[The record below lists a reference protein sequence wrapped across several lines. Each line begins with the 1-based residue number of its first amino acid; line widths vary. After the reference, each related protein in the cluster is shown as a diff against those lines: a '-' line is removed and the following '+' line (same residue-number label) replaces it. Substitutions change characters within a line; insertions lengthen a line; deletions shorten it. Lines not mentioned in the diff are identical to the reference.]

1 MTETLLP
8 AFGEDRVERGP
19 GEEAALLC
27 PVSKPSWTPRREKT
41 LTTAAYPGT
50 AVEWNGQ
57 IFEVRRAQPLPEGGM
72 RYVLAPWDEGH
83 AIRRLERYDAESER
97 GRSDTR
103 NDLASRVRRRRASI
117 LLAPLAGFLPGNVQ
131 KEMES
136 EFGAPAIAMTIASA
150 LPLAV
155 IGFLG
160 LLDRLLGM
168 FGGPG
173 AGLGFPVWLA
183 PPYFIALYLFG
194 ESALRLG
201 SAIAMEEPMGS
212 FPVVVCYAAWREARE
227 PRLPPPG
234 ADVSAE
240 RRGRD
245 ASDRFRMLEPLLALL
260 SAAEQETL
268 TRRFGFEPVRWGRI
282 TAAILLVLSG
292 TNFLV
297 AIMNLSAGTLRFA
310 DGLWLLAGGALTGEQ
325 IRRLRL
331 LAAKRPAGSL
341 LAFLVRPLAKPLLTA
356 RA

>member
-19 GEEAALLC
+19 GGGAALLC

-41 LTTAAYPGT
+41 LTTAEYPGT

-72 RYVLAPWDEGH
+72 RYVLAPWEEGH

-97 GRSDTR
+97 GRSATR

-131 KEMES
+131 KDMES
-136 EFGAPAIAMTIASA
+136 EFGAPAIAMTVASA

-173 AGLGFPVWLA
+173 TGLGFPVWLA

-201 SAIAMEEPMGS
+201 SAMAMGEPMGS

-227 PRLPPPG
+227 PKAKSPG
-234 ADVSAE
+234 RSASPEE
-240 RRGRD
+240 RDRD

-260 SAAEQETL
+260 SPAEQETL
-268 TRRFGFEPVRWGRI
+268 TRRFGFEPVRWGKI
-282 TAAILLVLSG
+282 TAAILLVLAG

-297 AIMNLSAGTLRFA
+297 ALVDLSAGTLRFA
-310 DGLWLLAGGALTGEQ
+310 DGLWLLAGGALTWEQ

-331 LAAKRPAGSL
+331 LTAKCPAGSL
-341 LAFLVRPLAKPLLTA
+341 LAFLVRPLAKPLLAA